1 LPGFELLEGFT
12 SIWRQKMRGF
22 ASAIVR
28 FFLTGVAALLP
39 FVVTIFV
46 VTWLVRLADAY
57 VGPSSSFGRFLLTIA
72 GKDQKFIGY
81 LGGYLI
87 VVLLLVLLGFLVT
100 RATVGRFRRGLDA
113 TLARIPL
120 IGKIYSAVSQ
130 VVELLGNKEQS
141 ALDRFGGVGEVT
153 VGNIKLLGLLTSN
166 QRYTM
171 GNGREYLLVFLPNSP
186 IPITGFNLLVPIEDF
201 RRLDLPFEDVAKLFM
216 SLGLLGPQIINK
228 PYSQGLDERIQNE
241 RTIA

>member
-1 LPGFELLEGFT
+1 
-12 SIWRQKMRGF
+12 MRGF

-39 FVVTIFV
+39 FVVTVFV

-72 GKDQKFIGY
+72 GKEQKFVGY

-87 VVLLLVLLGFLVT
+87 VVCLLVLLGFLVT
-100 RATVGRFRRGLDA
+100 RATLARFHRGLDA
-113 TLARIPL
+113 TVARIPL

-130 VVELLGNKEQS
+130 VVELLGNKDQS
-141 ALDRFGGVGEVT
+141 ALDRFGGVGEIT

-171 GNGREYLLVFLPNSP
+171 GNGREHLLVFIPNSP
-186 IPITGFNLLVPIEDF
+186 FPVTGFNLLVPVEDF
-201 RRLDLPFEDVAKLFM
+201 RRLDLPLEDVAKLFM
-216 SLGLLGPQIINK
+216 SLGLLAPQVMNK
-228 PYSQGLDERIQNE
+228 PFSDVQYERIQNE